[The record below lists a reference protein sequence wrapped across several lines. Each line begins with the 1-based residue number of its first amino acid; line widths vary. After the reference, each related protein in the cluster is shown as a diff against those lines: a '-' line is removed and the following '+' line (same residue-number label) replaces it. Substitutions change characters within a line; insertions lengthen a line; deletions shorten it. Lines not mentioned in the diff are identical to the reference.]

1 VKNLKGKLSKPSPE
15 KLLRL
20 TMLSSYNSVLQLQE
34 LIDEWNDPK
43 DIAQR
48 AAELIK
54 KIHVMYGRE
63 AFEIFKM
70 LQNKC
75 KHPKKMRDLCADGT
89 VYCMDCNAD
98 LTEDE
103 IFSAKTPTLMKQKVL
118 SRRKIVKKYAKQKM
132 SQPQIARK
140 LNVSL
145 STIEKDMVILRS

>member
-1 VKNLKGKLSKPSPE
+1 LLQPTPEDLLKITMTCSYESVMYHE
-15 KLLRL
+15 KL
-20 TMLSSYNSVLQLQE
+20 
-34 LIDEWNDPK
+34 IAKWNDPQ

-48 AAELIK
+48 AAVVILN
-54 KIHVMYGRE
+54 IHKMYGKV
-63 AFEIFKM
+63 AFTVFKM

-103 IFSAKTPTLMKQKVL
+103 IFSIKTPTLMKQKIL

-132 SQPQIARK
+132 KQLQIAQK

-145 STIEKDMVILRS
+145 STIEKDMTSLRK

>member
-1 VKNLKGKLSKPSPE
+1 MMSSYESVKHHE
-15 KLLRL
+15 KLI
-20 TMLSSYNSVLQLQE
+20 E
-34 LIDEWNDPK
+34 EWNDPQ

-48 AAELIK
+48 AAVIILN
-54 KIHVMYGRE
+54 IHQMYGKM
-63 AFEIFKM
+63 AFGVFKM
-70 LQNKC
+70 LQNNC

-98 LTEDE
+98 LTENE
-103 IFSAKTPTLMKQKVL
+103 IFSTKTPTLMKEKIL

-132 SQPQIARK
+132 KQVQIAKK